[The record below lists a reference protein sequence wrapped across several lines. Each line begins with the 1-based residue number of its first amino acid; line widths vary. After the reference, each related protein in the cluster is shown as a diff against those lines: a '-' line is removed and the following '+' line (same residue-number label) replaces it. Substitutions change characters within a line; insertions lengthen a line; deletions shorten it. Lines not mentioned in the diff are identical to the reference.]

1 MRGTDTVED
10 MVRSLR
16 EMRCDGYLDK
26 EAAAAGHAR
35 QLDYREL
42 SFLRR
47 LLCTGT
53 GHDRKGYGRAKPN

>member
-1 MRGTDTVED
+1 VL
-10 MVRSLR
+10 S
-16 EMRCDGYLDK
+16 
-26 EAAAAGHAR
+26 AGLLNIADVQFVGIAR